1 MERGWVAI
9 WRKSVDASVFQNEGL
24 WKVWTWCLMKATHR
38 PQWVPMKTGRGTRE
52 LELQPGQFIFGRNV
66 AAKELNMA
74 PSTVR
79 NRMAKLKKL
88 GNLDIQ
94 EDTHFSIV
102 SIVNWDSYQFGP
114 KNEDSQ
120 QDNQRTTKGHIQQ
133 QREYKGKTGRA
144 YQHFKEEL

>member
-38 PQWVPMKTGRGTRE
+38 PQWVSMKTGRGNKE
-52 LELQPGQFIFGRNV
+52 VELQPGQFIFGRNV
-66 AAKELNMA
+66 AAKQLNMP

-94 EDTHFSIV
+94 EDTHFSII

-114 KNEDSQ
+114 KDEDSQ
-120 QDNQRTTKGHIQQ
+120 LDNQRTTKGHIQQ